1 MNIVNRTEFNDEMF
15 EELANFAQHQIVTS
29 PYKHTVRLVK
39 VELDKETDLVYL
51 EGVRIVFNKPDEV
64 QLKARV
70 AGTVEPNSKVII
82 DKKDTIKIVIEAK
95 APSKEPTTVINVTKW
110 FEPLEGLVKD
120 ISDKI
125 EVVSAT
131 PNRWIFVKGTR

>member
-1 MNIVNRTEFNDEMF
+1 MNIVNRNQFNDEMF

-29 PYKHTVRLVK
+29 PYRHTVKLVK
-39 VELDKETDLVYL
+39 VELEKQTELVYL
-51 EGVRIVFNKPDEV
+51 EDVRIVFNNISEL

-70 AGTVEPNSKVII
+70 AGTVEPHSKVVI
-82 DKKDTIKIVIEAK
+82 DKKDKIKIIIEAK
-95 APSKEPTTVINVTKW
+95 EPSKEPAIIIDVEKW
-110 FEPLEGLVKD
+110 YEPLEGLVKD

-131 PNRWIFVKGTR
+131 PNRWIFVKGKR

>member
-15 EELANFAQHQIVTS
+15 EELSNFAQHQIVTN
-29 PYKHTVRLVK
+29 PYRHTVKLVK
-39 VELDKETDLVYL
+39 ENLGVQTPLVYL
-51 EGVRIVFNKPDEV
+51 EDVRIVFNNINDL

-70 AGTVEPNSKVII
+70 AGTVEPNSKVVI
-82 DKKDTIKIVIEAK
+82 DKKDKIKIIIEAK
-95 APSKEPTTVINVTKW
+95 APNQEPTITIDVVKW
-110 FEPLEGLVKD
+110 YEPLEGLVKD

-131 PNRWIFVKGTR
+131 PNRWIFVKGKR

>member
-29 PYKHTVRLVK
+29 PYKHVVKLVK
-39 VELDKETDLVYL
+39 VGLEEQTELVYL
-51 EGVRIVFNKPDEV
+51 EDVRIVFNKPSEL

-70 AGTVEPNSKVII
+70 AGTVEPHSKVVI
-82 DKKDTIKIVIEAK
+82 DKKDKIKIIIEAK
-95 APSKEPTTVINVTKW
+95 APSKEPTITIDVEKW
-110 FEPLEGLVKD
+110 YEPLEGLVKD

-131 PNRWIFVKGTR
+131 PNRWIFVKGKR